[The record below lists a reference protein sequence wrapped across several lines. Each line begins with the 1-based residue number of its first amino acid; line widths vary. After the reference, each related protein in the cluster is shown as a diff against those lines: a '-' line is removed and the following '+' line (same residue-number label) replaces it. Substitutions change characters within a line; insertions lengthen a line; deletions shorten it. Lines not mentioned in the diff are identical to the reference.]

1 MIGFHTDDDDEDED
15 QYEAAKR
22 RKWRT
27 VDDYEEAKRRKAEEY
42 REKW

>member
-1 MIGFHTDDDDEDED
+1 MMGFHDDEEED

-22 RKWRT
+22 RKWQT
-27 VDDYEEAKRRKAEEY
+27 VDEYEEAKRRKAEEY